1 MGAIF
6 AIEKDGVVYLAA
18 DAVKECC
25 GVNYYVNKESNLRL
39 HKMPSGI
46 IVAAQGPMLVTQRL
60 WLHDEWF
67 ELGEGEVFDKRF
79 IVEKI
84 IPRFYNEIK
93 NKEVWEKKNHTLIE
107 ETEAAFILA
116 KGSDIFVI
124 FADLSVTKCDKIA
137 AISEEDADT
146 IMLSYANACREK
158 DPEMVIKKTYEFTSS
173 KNADVSTHGFIINT
187 RDFILKKMEDVQ

>member
-1 MGAIF
+1 MTSALSLRKSF
-6 AIEKDGVVYLAA
+6 LAFTT
-18 DAVKECC
+18 KSRIRKF
-25 GVNYYVNKESNLRL
+25 G
-39 HKMPSGI
+39 
-46 IVAAQGPMLVTQRL
+46 
-60 WLHDEWF
+60 
-67 ELGEGEVFDKRF
+67 KR
-79 IVEKI
+79 
-84 IPRFYNEIK
+84 K
-93 NKEVWEKKNHTLIE
+93 NI
-107 ETEAAFILA
+107 A

-187 RDFILKKMEDVQ
+187 RDFIFKKMEDVQ